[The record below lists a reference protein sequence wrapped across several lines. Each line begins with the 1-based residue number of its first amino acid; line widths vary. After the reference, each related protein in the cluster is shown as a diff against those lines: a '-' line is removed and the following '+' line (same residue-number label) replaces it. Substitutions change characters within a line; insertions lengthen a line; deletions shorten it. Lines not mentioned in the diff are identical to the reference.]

1 MQQRIKVLILANTRK
16 KHKEGVT
23 SVEDRQEE
31 RASDN
36 SKNFLAHV
44 HVDIP
49 SWSNKL
55 EGLCHECH
63 ESKVL
68 ISLDLI

>member
-36 SKNFLAHV
+36 NKNFLAHV

-49 SWSNKL
+49 S
-55 EGLCHECH
+55 
-63 ESKVL
+63 
-68 ISLDLI
+68 

>member
-16 KHKEGVT
+16 KHKEGGT

-49 SWSNKL
+49 PGVIRWKDLVMSAMNQ
-55 EGLCHECH
+55 ECRYP
-63 ESKVL
+63 L
-68 ISLDLI
+68 T